1 MFEVRGMFLERA
13 RRAWRRQSLLL
24 RKEFR
29 VNAAEVAHDDGVRLV
44 CPVTRHPQGT
54 IMRCV
59 DASDLVDPINGRAAR
74 KQM

>member
-1 MFEVRGMFLERA
+1 MFLEHA
-13 RRAWRRQSLLL
+13 RRAWRRLSLLL
-24 RKEFR
+24 RLLRKERR

-59 DASDLVDPINGRAAR
+59 DASDLVGLINGRAAR